1 MYPKTRKKFIIIII
15 AVIIDTITIFNV
27 AVWSNDLN
35 TSFWISKTCTI
46 IVWRLTGIDSIL

>member
-27 AVWSNDLN
+27 AVLIEWLVYEFLDFEDVHDNSLKINGN
-35 TSFWISKTCTI
+35 W
-46 IVWRLTGIDSIL
+46 